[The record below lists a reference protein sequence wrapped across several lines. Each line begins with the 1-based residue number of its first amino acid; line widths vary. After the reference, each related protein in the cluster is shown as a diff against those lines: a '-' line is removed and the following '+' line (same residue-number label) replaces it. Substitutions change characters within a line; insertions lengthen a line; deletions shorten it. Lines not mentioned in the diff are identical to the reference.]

1 MNCVIFLFKY
11 VGDGNNV
18 WFEVVDDIW
27 LVLSSNGLV
36 KNDNDRI
43 MIVVLEIIE
52 MFIFE
57 ELLVVDD
64 FMFVF
69 NSN

>member
-11 VGDGNNV
+11 VGNGNNV

-36 KNDNDRI
+36 KNDNERI

>member
-11 VGDGNNV
+11 VGNGNNV